1 MNGIWP
7 YPPSFLENQKESDK
21 SATVEAGTFYGI
33 LPWGLTSFVT
43 ERSKQERC
51 HRFDAVDADQ
61 GKPLDPA
68 QRETIKCNFYR
79 LLPGPPCGPGVQ
91 VFPQRKNGIDRANGL
106 QRESVTLP
114 QAAATFHPACKVR
127 PGADGGE
134 MACRLSMAGV
144 QRGRPS
150 GRRPPVRK
158 GGAFLGSSFGDERRI
173 ALRQTAGHLPPKEE

>member
-1 MNGIWP
+1 MDIC
-7 YPPSFLENQKESDK
+7 SFLGDQKESDK

-79 LLPGPPCGPGVQ
+79 LLPGPPCGPGVYAL
-91 VFPQRKNGIDRANGL
+91 PQREKRLDRANTCKEKVQL
-106 QRESVTLP
+106 YRCHQKRFTR
-114 QAAATFHPACKVR
+114 PAR
-127 PGADGGE
+127 
-134 MACRLSMAGV
+134 
-144 QRGRPS
+144 
-150 GRRPPVRK
+150 
-158 GGAFLGSSFGDERRI
+158 
-173 ALRQTAGHLPPKEE
+173 